1 MVQEVISVPDYE
13 KMYLTMFR
21 ATEEAVNL
29 LIAAQRECEELYISS
44 EEPKIILLPSENE
57 KAP

>member
-1 MVQEVISVPDYE
+1 MPDYE
-13 KMYLTMFR
+13 KMYLTLFR
-21 ATEEAVNL
+21 ATEETVNL
-29 LIAAQRECEELYISS
+29 LLAAQRECEELYISS